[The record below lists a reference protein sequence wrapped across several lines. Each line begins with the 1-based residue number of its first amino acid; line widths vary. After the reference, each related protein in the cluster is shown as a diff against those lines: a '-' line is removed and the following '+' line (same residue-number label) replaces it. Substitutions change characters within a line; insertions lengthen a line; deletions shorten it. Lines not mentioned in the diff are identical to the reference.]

1 MENYIRS
8 IKIKLELSHLLFM
21 HNRHI
26 KVIYF
31 LSLSYR
37 FRNIRILLKL
47 R

>member
-1 MENYIRS
+1 MENYITS
-8 IKIKLELSHLLFM
+8 IKLKLELSHLLFM
-21 HNRHI
+21 HNHHI
-26 KVIYF
+26 KMMYF